1 MPVTVSELATS
12 RSRSKG
18 GTASTT
24 LKYVVEGT
32 DDDAAVFTAV
42 DAARPSTYDGLPWET
57 TTIEPIDAT
66 AWKADVRYSAK
77 ANTAKASPGAAI
89 PTPELPVFG
98 FDTTGGTIHITQ
110 ARENISNHVA
120 SGTAPNYKGAINV
133 TNDGVA
139 GVDIVHRVYSFTEQW
154 MIAAGD
160 VADLQSAAFSLTGK
174 TNNATFRGLAAGE
187 CLFMGARGTR
197 RADGDYEVEFQF
209 AGSPNRTPDQIGDI
223 TFSTPIKGW
232 NVLWVRYK
240 STVDAGRTVQ
250 VPESAH
256 VERVYDEGDF
266 STLGIGTDPIV

>member
-18 GTASTT
+18 GSESTT
-24 LKYVVEGT
+24 LKYVVQGT
-32 DDDAAVFTAV
+32 DDDAAVFTAIES
-42 DAARPSTYDGLPWET
+42 ARPSTYDGLPWET

-66 AWKADVRYSAK
+66 AWRADVRYSTR

-89 PTPELPVFG
+89 PTPELPVFS

-110 ARENISNHVA
+110 SKANVSNHVA
-120 SGTAPNYKGAINV
+120 SGTAPDYQGAINV
-133 TNDGVA
+133 TDDGVA

-154 MIAAGD
+154 VVAADD
-160 VADLQSAAFSLTGK
+160 VADFQDAAYTLTGAV
-174 TNNATFRGLAAGE
+174 NNAPFRGFAAGE

-197 RADGDYEVEFQF
+197 RADGNYEVELLF
-209 AGSPNRTPDQIGDI
+209 SVSKNRTGVAVGTI
-223 TFSTPIKGW
+223 TGIAVEGW
-232 NVLWVRYK
+232 NVLWARYK
-240 STVDAGRTVQ
+240 STVDAGRVVQ